1 MELTS
6 KTTAELL
13 IFDSDHHSASL
24 QPSSTFPNSFLYNWW
39 LSIVSVVI
47 SVLALMAIVAL
58 LVIAD
63 GSSLPKLPLSI
74 TVNVYISFFVTIA
87 KAAMPVAV
95 SDSIGQ
101 LKWLWFLQPSAL
113 QNIQIFDEAKSRPFS
128 EYFERVMIF
137 FLWLSQ
143 DLLS

>member
-1 MELTS
+1 
-6 KTTAELL
+6 
-13 IFDSDHHSASL
+13 
-24 QPSSTFPNSFLYNWW
+24 
-39 LSIVSVVI
+39 
-47 SVLALMAIVAL
+47 MAIVAL

-74 TVNVYISFFVTIA
+74 TVNVYISFFVAIA

-113 QNIQIFDEAKSRPFS
+113 QNIQIFDEASRGPLVS
-128 EYFERVMIF
+128 ILRE
-137 FLWLSQ
+137 
-143 DLLS
+143 